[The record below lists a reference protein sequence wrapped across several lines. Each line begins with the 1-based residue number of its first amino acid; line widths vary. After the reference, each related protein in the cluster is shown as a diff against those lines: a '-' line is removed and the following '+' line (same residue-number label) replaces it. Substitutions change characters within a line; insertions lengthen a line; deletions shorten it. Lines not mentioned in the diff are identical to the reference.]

1 MIQLL
6 DKITDEKQEKVVIVK
21 MDIYTYE
28 NLLARDSDGFTKDA
42 RADLERELDEIE
54 KWIDISKPYFDVNTL
69 FNDLDNNAVK
79 Y

>member
-6 DKITDEKQEKVVIVK
+6 DKLTNEKQEKIAIVK

-28 NLLARDSDGFTKDA
+28 NLVLRDEDGFSKEA

-54 KWIDISKPYFDVNTL
+54 K
-69 FNDLDNNAVK
+69 
-79 Y
+79 